1 MKSEQS
7 PAERCRSNENNAE
20 IKEIKEK
27 FNVLANNFSKK
38 KKIRR
43 KFCFAEE
50 IDKHLK
56 ELEKK

>member
-1 MKSEQS
+1 MRQQ
-7 PAERCRSNENNAE
+7 
-20 IKEIKEK
+20 II
-27 FNVLANNFSKK
+27 FQKK

-56 ELEKK
+56 ELEKKQFNKTRKIREKTLHQKIKKS